1 MMKKD
6 VVVGL
11 GEIGNPIL
19 KILSKNTFTV
29 GFDIDKK
36 LMNEKNF
43 INFQLY

>member
-19 KILSKNTFTV
+19 KILSKNTLLLV
-29 GFDIDKK
+29 LI
-36 LMNEKNF
+36 LIKN
-43 INFQLY
+43 